1 MVTRWSIAMQELD
14 FKIHF
19 VPGSQNKWADTLSR
33 LCPNLME
40 LAMDYTPRVMDA
52 PSFIVAALTT
62 SPLASEEESEWMEQA
77 HNFRVGHGGVDRT
90 MHKLG
95 LMGRFWPYMR
105 NHVRLFVR
113 YCPCCQK
120 MSAVRIPINVH
131 KLTTAGEILFD
142 VLNID
147 FIGPFPRRHTRACH
161 RGLIFKMDRA
171 VPLQGQYG
179 GVSMPL
185 SSRTLRSFRFTQPYT
200 FRSRT
205 TLR

>member
-19 VPGSQNKWADTLSR
+19 VPGSQNKWADTLSH

-52 PSFIVAALTT
+52 PGFIVAALTT
-62 SPLASEEESEWMEQA
+62 CPLASEEESEWMEQA
-77 HNFRVGHGGVDRT
+77 HNFRVGHSGVDRT

-95 LMGRFWPYMR
+95 LMGRSWPYMR
-105 NHVRLFVR
+105 NYVRLFVW

-120 MSAVRIPINVH
+120 MSAVHISINVRQRARYNSMFSTSTSSAPY
-131 KLTTAGEILFD
+131 LTAHTCLSSSTHSQDGQSCSTA
-142 VLNID
+142 
-147 FIGPFPRRHTRACH
+147 
-161 RGLIFKMDRA
+161 
-171 VPLQGQYG
+171 
-179 GVSMPL
+179 GVSMLL
-185 SSRTLRSFRFTQPYT
+185 SFGTLQSFQFTQPYP

-205 TLR
+205 TLL